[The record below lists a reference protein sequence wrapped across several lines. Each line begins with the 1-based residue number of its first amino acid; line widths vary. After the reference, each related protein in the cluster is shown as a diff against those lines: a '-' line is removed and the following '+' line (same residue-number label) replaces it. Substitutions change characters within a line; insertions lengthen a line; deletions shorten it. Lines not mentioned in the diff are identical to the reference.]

1 MSSPTRANPQ
11 TASKPT
17 SSRLPPPSLFQ
28 GPPSRN
34 TSNISLVTPGAPPP
48 GRAPIP
54 NAPSKTT
61 PGVPQPPLNRSI
73 SARARQSQI
82 QNESDRADTLWAEMQ
97 NTLAEVELS
106 ADSGSHVF
114 GSDHA
119 KALED
124 LRSAQLSLA
133 QAWARSEADEVNVDE
148 QEDRKV
154 GRAAGLLGNVD
165 PKEKHPETSGQEQR
179 KNLEEETEKDIL
191 SARKRREENDRYFQR
206 VNTGVLEVVAKLEDV
221 ARSMRAVEKESREI
235 WSESESLD
243 ATSTS
248 GG

>member
-1 MSSPTRANPQ
+1 MSSPSRAKPPI
-11 TASKPT
+11 ASKVT

-34 TSNISLVTPGAPPP
+34 TSNISLVTPNAPPSGRTP
-48 GRAPIP
+48 GP
-54 NAPSKTT
+54 NAPSRN
-61 PGVPQPPLNRSI
+61 PLGGPPPPLNRSI
-73 SARARQSQI
+73 SARARQSQA
-82 QNESDRADTLWAEMQ
+82 QNDSDRADILWAEMQ

-133 QAWARSEADEVNVDE
+133 QAWARNEADEANEDE
-148 QEDRKV
+148 MEDEKV
-154 GRAAGLLGNVD
+154 GKAAGLLSDTKSG
-165 PKEKHPETSGQEQR
+165 EKNPESTGQNQGQ
-179 KNLEEETEKDIL
+179 NLEDETENDIL
-191 SARKRREENDRYFQR
+191 SARKRREANDRYFQR

-221 ARSMRAVEKESREI
+221 AGAMRAVEKESRDI
-235 WSESESLD
+235 WNESDSLD
-243 ATSTS
+243 TMSTS
-248 GG
+248 GS